1 MTDDSLEPRDGQSS
15 IRAHD
20 AWARLRFSIV
30 GGLLAAPPARGE
42 LRDAIALLAA
52 KTWRHPITGE
62 SVRFGVSTIE
72 RWYYKA
78 RNAGADP
85 VGKLRRVVR
94 SDAGRQRVIGDRLA
108 AAIRAQ
114 HTAHPG
120 WTVQLH
126 FDNLVALSESDRE
139 IGRVPSYSSVRRFM
153 RAHGLA
159 RKRRRPRHG
168 ARGPAVARE
177 VRSYELEHVHGLWHA
192 DFHHASRRVLTRQ
205 GRWQK
210 AYLLAALDDRSRL
223 CCHAQW
229 YLDEEAESFVHG
241 LSQAL
246 QKRGLPRALMTD
258 NGSAMRADETQ
269 RGLHDLGILWQPTLP
284 YSPHQNAKQE
294 VFWASVEGRL
304 MAMLE
309 GEEELRLDFL
319 NEATQAWVELDYNT
333 KPHSEIGAPPIQ
345 RFVDDKSVGR
355 DCPSSEDIR
364 SAFRGVHRRQQRQAD
379 GTISLFGRRFE
390 IPARLRS
397 LRQVTVR
404 AARWDLGFVH
414 VIDERSG
421 TALCRIFPLD
431 KQRNADAVRRSV
443 DTPASAPEQSPART
457 SGTAPLLRKL
467 MEDYSATGIPPAYLP
482 KHDVDPRGDA

>member
-1 MTDDSLEPRDGQSS
+1 MNDDSLEPRDGQAS

-42 LRDAIALLAA
+42 LRNAIALLAA
-52 KTWRHPITGE
+52 RTWRHPITGE
-62 SVRFGVSTIE
+62 PVRFGASTIE
-72 RWYYKA
+72 RWYYQA
-78 RNAGADP
+78 RNAGSDP
-85 VGKLRRVVR
+85 VRELRRRVR
-94 SDAGRQRVIGDRLA
+94 SDAGRQPAISDRLVVA
-108 AAIRAQ
+108 LRAQ
-114 HTAHPG
+114 HQAHPR

-126 FDNLVALSESDRE
+126 FDNLVALSETDPAV
-139 IGRVPSYSSVRRFM
+139 GPVPSYSTIRRFM
-153 RAHGLA
+153 RAQGLV
-159 RKRRRPRHG
+159 RQPRRPQRG
-168 ARGPAVARE
+168 ARDPVVPRE

-192 DFHHASRRVLTRQ
+192 DFHHASRRVLTQQ

-229 YLDEEAESFVHG
+229 YLDEDAESFVHG

-309 GEEELRLDFL
+309 GEDELRLDFL
-319 NEATQAWVELDYNT
+319 NAATQAWVELDYNT
-333 KPHSEIGAPPIQ
+333 KPHSEIGTTPIR
-345 RFVDDKSVGR
+345 RFVDGKSVGR
-355 DCPSSEDIR
+355 DCPSSEVLR
-364 SAFRGVHRRQQRQAD
+364 SAFRGVHRRHQRHAD

-390 IPARLRS
+390 IPARLRP
-397 LRQVTVR
+397 LRELTVR

-414 VIDERSG
+414 VVDERSG
-421 TALCRIFPLD
+421 TVLCRIFPLD
-431 KQRNADAVRRSV
+431 KQRNADAVRRAM
-443 DTPASAPEQSPART
+443 DPPNPAAGQPPARA

-467 MEDYSATGIPPAYLP
+467 MADYSATGIPPAYIP